1 MGFAPA
7 EGLTIL
13 SGMKVLLV
21 DDHVVI
27 REMFAQAISF
37 LPGFKV
43 VGGASGLKSAAEL
56 VKKTEPDIIVLDLNL
71 NGASGLDLLE
81 SLRKE
86 GSAARCLIFSGITN
100 TDVLERTLALGAKGI
115 VEKTDTLDQLTEALS
130 VIASGGTYLSPSV
143 AKVLGRS
150 GIRPG
155 GETLNQREREVLLH
169 IAKGL
174 SNESIAIKLGI
185 SSQAVEEHRSSLIKK
200 TGLLSQTELT
210 KLGVQLGLIQAG

>member
-1 MGFAPA
+1 M
-7 EGLTIL
+7 L

-27 REMFAQAISF
+27 RQMFAQAIGF

-43 VGGASGLKSAAEL
+43 VGGASSLKSALEL
-56 VKKTEPDIIVLDLNL
+56 CHKTEPDIVVLDINL
-71 NGASGLDLLE
+71 DGASGLELME
-81 SLRKE
+81 QLRKE

-100 TDVLERTLALGAKGI
+100 SDVLERALALGAKGV

-130 VIASGGTYLSPSV
+130 VIAQGGTYLSPNV
-143 AKVLGRS
+143 AKALGRS

-155 GETLNQREREVLLH
+155 GETLNTREREVLMH

-174 SNESIAIKLGI
+174 GNEAIAIKLGL
-185 SSQAVEEHRSSLIKK
+185 STQAVEEYRGNLIKK
-200 TGLLSQTELT
+200 TGLLSQAELT